1 MKLVAQMAVYRNS
14 LEKQVY
20 FTRETNGSLATA
32 SKSDHD
38 LGRYDL
44 SSGSIVIVNCSDC
57 SIDSLENA
65 FRKLGFQFQPLPD
78 HDRQMKTHPNVL
90 ELLSN
95 RLRSYK
101 EVIKQPLSAHDC
113 FVCAIIVSGEDWS
126 LERMAKLE
134 KTAQDLLNNK
144 ECSQLMG
151 RPKIFLFFYVQA
163 EQTVDSNGVGERK
176 EKKPAQKQTKFLPRV
191 SDFLFAYFSLSPNHV
206 DDFAQAMMTSGAE
219 ETLDELL
226 TNFNA
231 NINAMS
237 KSHRAQAFYHSSLIK
252 QISFKFTNVE
262 KVNIT
267 NEETTKAKTLSKL
280 LCKVILVT
288 HHRRTAL
295 LHLLH
300 S

>member
-1 MKLVAQMAVYRNS
+1 M
-14 LEKQVY
+14 
-20 FTRETNGSLATA
+20 
-32 SKSDHD
+32 
-38 LGRYDL
+38 
-44 SSGSIVIVNCSDC
+44 
-57 SIDSLENA
+57 
-65 FRKLGFQFQPLPD
+65 
-78 HDRQMKTHPNVL
+78 
-90 ELLSN
+90 
-95 RLRSYK
+95 
-101 EVIKQPLSAHDC
+101 
-113 FVCAIIVSGEDWS
+113 
-126 LERMAKLE
+126 
-134 KTAQDLLNNK
+134 
-144 ECSQLMG
+144 
-151 RPKIFLFFYVQA
+151 
-163 EQTVDSNGVGERK
+163 DSNGVGERK
-176 EKKPAQKQTKFLPRV
+176 EKKLAQKQTKFLPRV
-191 SDFLFAYFSLSPNHV
+191 SDFLFAYFSLSPNQL
-206 DDFAQAMMTSGAE
+206 DDFAKALMTSGAE